1 MKRILLITIILIV
14 LVACAKKDENEEI
27 TYKSVSMEEGIKLM
41 STLDAFMLLDVRTA
55 EEYAQGHIPAAMNY
69 PNEDIGDQELSILP
83 DKEIS
88 ILVYCRSGRR
98 SKEAAG
104 KLAKL
109 GYKNIIEMGGIIDYP
124 YELQKLVP

>member
-1 MKRILLITIILIV
+1 M
-14 LVACAKKDENEEI
+14 VACAKKDEDEEI

-98 SKEAAG
+98 SKEAAS

-109 GYKNIIEMGGIIDYP
+109 GYKNIIEIGGIIDYP

>member
-14 LVACAKKDENEEI
+14 LVACAKKDEDEEI

-98 SKEAAG
+98 SKEAAS

-109 GYKNIIEMGGIIDYP
+109 GYKNIIEIGGIIDYP